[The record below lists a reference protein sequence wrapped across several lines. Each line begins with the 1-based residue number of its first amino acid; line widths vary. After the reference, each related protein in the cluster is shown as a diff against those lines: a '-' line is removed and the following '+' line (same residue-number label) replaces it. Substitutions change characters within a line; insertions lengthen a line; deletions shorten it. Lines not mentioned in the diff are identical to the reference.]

1 MHAALSTTSPR
12 RHSTVLQAVRLLR
25 GLHPELTPNAQLSFL
40 YICEND
46 GLNVG
51 ALADLCGF
59 SITTAS
65 RASRSLAEA
74 DAPGSLAPYVGL
86 VELRPDPFDARS
98 RLIFLNGR
106 GKRLRAELDG
116 LIAEA
121 TQMAPPQE
129 LDAKAPVLERR
140 CA

>member
-1 MHAALSTTSPR
+1 MDAALKTIAPR
-12 RHSTVLQAVRLLR
+12 RHSSLLQAVVILR

-40 YICEND
+40 YVCEND
-46 GLNVG
+46 GLSVSELS
-51 ALADLCGF
+51 ALCGF

-74 DAPGSLAPYVGL
+74 GAPGALAPFVGL

-98 RLIFLNGR
+98 RLIFLNER
-106 GKRLRAELDG
+106 GKRLRAELDS

-121 TQMAPPQE
+121 TRMAP
-129 LDAKAPVLERR
+129 LDLEPTQPVLERR